1 MKNGKQAATFAS
13 GRINPMTIAID
24 SMDIAIAEKEALV
37 ERLLRSTAG
46 VFDIFTVYIGD
57 RLGFYQVLADRGWL
71 TSLELANAT
80 RTHERYVRE
89 WLEQQTVSGILE
101 VEDESADSIERRFG
115 LPVGHAEVLLDI
127 DSLEYLAPITRL
139 LVGATR
145 PIDAVL
151 RAYRQGGGV
160 PFSEYGADLREGQA
174 GINRPMFL
182 QELGS
187 KWIPAMPDVCARL
200 QANPPSRVADIGC
213 GGGWSSIGLAQA
225 YPNVRVDGY
234 DLDAASVELA
244 RQNVRDAQLSDR
256 VRIQQRDAA
265 DFSLAGQYDLVMA
278 FECIHD
284 MGNPVGALATM
295 RHLAGENGTVL
306 VVDERVGD
314 TFTARGN
321 DVEWMMYGW
330 SVLHCLPVGMADG
343 AECHC
348 GGTGT
353 VMRSQTL
360 RRYAREAGF
369 DRVEILPIDNFF
381 FRFYRLQP

>member
-1 MKNGKQAATFAS
+1 M
-13 GRINPMTIAID
+13 
-24 SMDIAIAEKEALV
+24 AIAEKEALID
-37 ERLLRSTAG
+37 RLLRSTAG
-46 VFDIFTVYIGD
+46 VFDIFTLYIGD
-57 RLGFYQVLADRGWL
+57 RLGFYKVLADRGWL
-71 TSLELANAT
+71 TSLELADAT
-80 RTHERYVRE
+80 CTHERYVRE

-101 VEDESADSIERRFG
+101 VEDETAQISDRRFG
-115 LPVGHAEVLLDI
+115 LPAGHAEVLLDI
-127 DSLEYLAPITRL
+127 DSLEYLAPIARL
-139 LVGATR
+139 LVGVTR

-151 RAYRQGGGV
+151 DAYRSGGGV
-160 PFSEYGADLREGQA
+160 PFSKYGTDLREGQA

-182 QELGS
+182 KELGS
-187 KWIPAMPDVCARL
+187 QWISAMPDVCARL
-200 QANPPSRVADIGC
+200 NADPPARVADIGC

-234 DLDAASVELA
+234 DLDAPSVALA
-244 RQNVRDAQLSDR
+244 RQNVENARLSDR
-256 VRIQQRDAA
+256 VSIQQRDAA

-284 MGNPVGALATM
+284 MGNPVGALSTM
-295 RHLAGENGTVL
+295 RHLAGDTGTVL
-306 VVDERVGD
+306 VADERVGE
-314 TFTARGN
+314 TFTAKGN

-353 VMRSQTL
+353 VMRPETL
-360 RRYAREAGF
+360 YHYAREAGF
-369 DRVEILPIDNFF
+369 SRVEILPIDNFF